1 MKSDKKKQES
11 MIKELH
17 SELQSALEAG
27 EALHR
32 EVAEA
37 DARIVVATNSL
48 TSIEARA
55 KASEKALDEQR
66 NALVAAKESEKVW
79 QVRFAEERALR
90 QQLGKKLAEIQG
102 NIRVICRVR
111 PIWQTELEAAAA
123 ADPDDGP
130 AECIQV
136 LDSEKLGIGDN
147 THNFDYVFGSE
158 STQEEVFEET
168 QATIVS
174 ALDGYNV
181 CVFAYGQVK

>member
-66 NALVAAKESEKVW
+66 NALVAAEESEKVW
-79 QVRFAEERALR
+79 EGPPRPCIFNRDDHRSTLQRCASKSRS
-90 QQLGKKLAEIQG
+90 QG
-102 NIRVICRVR
+102 
-111 PIWQTELEAAAA
+111 E
-123 ADPDDGP
+123 DG
-130 AECIQV
+130 
-136 LDSEKLGIGDN
+136 LDL
-147 THNFDYVFGSE
+147 
-158 STQEEVFEET
+158 
-168 QATIVS
+168 
-174 ALDGYNV
+174 
-181 CVFAYGQVK
+181 